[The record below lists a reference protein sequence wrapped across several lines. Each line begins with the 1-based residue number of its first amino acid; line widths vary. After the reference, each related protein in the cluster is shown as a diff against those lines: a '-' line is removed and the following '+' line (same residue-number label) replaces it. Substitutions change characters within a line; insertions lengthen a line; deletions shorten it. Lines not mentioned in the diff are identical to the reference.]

1 MADQHDGMGGRRWSQ
16 LLHPVLTD
24 GNPTEAYGIETV
36 NAISAIVWP
45 SLTP

>member
-1 MADQHDGMGGRRWSQ
+1 VDGDGRNY
-16 LLHPVLTD
+16 LIAVLTD
-24 GNPTEAYGIETV
+24 GNPTEAYGIDTV